1 MGGHRGVPLSQVYT
15 VQKFY
20 FLYVLFSV
28 FFLLSALIANGVI
41 EWLLLYFLLCT
52 KKVKLLIN
60 WEDVIRILLNFLSI
74 FSICQTHDQEGCV
87 ECRVALDPGL

>member
-1 MGGHRGVPLSQVYT
+1 MGGHRGVPLSQVYST
-15 VQKFY
+15 KFY

-28 FFLLSALIANGVI
+28 FCFSSALIANRVI
-41 EWLLLYFLLCT
+41 EWLLFYFLLCT

-60 WEDVIRILLNFLSI
+60 WEDVIRILLNFLPI